1 MWLLPSQPGN
11 PIIIGSGNIIEERSY
26 ITSACVCLSPRCAC
40 RTPALP
46 PARSR
51 SSSLRPCSA
60 VWLRSNGPVTIG
72 DSNHLQ
78 VGSRL
83 ESCTLGDGNVV
94 EVNSSIGSGCTL
106 ENACVVGALVK
117 VPEGEALPSCTVI
130 FGSNN
135 SSHVLPRPEEEV
147 SSHHRVLP
155 AAASRCCFPCHLR
168 HRAADKMSARVMP
181 VCARGSAADQAHE
194 VSNRQGAGAATQG
207 IQADTGDQ
215 DQSAERLTEG
225 HIDRQP
231 QPTAY
236 LPTYLSFYC
245 SLLRS

>member
-155 AAASRCCFPCHLR
+155 AALPLLLSVPSAPAAALLTRCP
-168 HRAADKMSARVMP
+168 
-181 VCARGSAADQAHE
+181 RGSCLCVRVGLQLIK
-194 VSNRQGAGAATQG
+194 RTK
-207 IQADTGDQ
+207 
-215 DQSAERLTEG
+215 SA
-225 HIDRQP
+225 IDKE
-231 QPTAY
+231 
-236 LPTYLSFYC
+236 LE
-245 SLLRS
+245 LLHKEFKRIPAIKIRAPNV